1 MKLNEKIL
9 ENILDTALEAAACA
23 ADILLNN
30 WQKRRLRDNADI
42 SYRSK
47 DDLSPVTELDLA
59 AEKIIREII
68 LKRFPDHQIVGEEFG
83 KDAHNLSPYTW
94 IIDPI
99 DGTKGYIRGQ
109 EYFATQV
116 AVMYEGEVVVGVS
129 NAPALNETLAASK
142 NGGAFLNKKPI
153 QVSKINQLP
162 KAFISHGNLKY
173 FDQIKKLPQFFKVL
187 EKAWT
192 TRGFGD
198 FWGYHLLATGRIDAM
213 LEAKAKIWDIA
224 ALSIIVKEAGGA
236 VSDIHGQPL
245 SMESTSMIATNGLI
259 HDEILSTLNE

>member
-1 MKLNEKIL
+1 MKPNEKIL
-9 ENILDTALEAAACA
+9 GNILDTALEAAACA
-23 ADILLNN
+23 ADILLDN

-42 SYRSK
+42 SYRAK

-68 LKRFPDHQIVGEEFG
+68 LKRFPDHRIIGEEFG

-94 IIDPI
+94 VIDPI

-129 NAPALNETLAASK
+129 NAPALNEILAASK

-153 QVSKINQLP
+153 RVSKISNLSE
-162 KAFISHGNLKY
+162 AFICHGNIKY
-173 FDQIKKLPQFFKVL
+173 FHQLKKFPQLFKLL
-187 EKAWT
+187 ENTWT

-198 FWGYHLLATGRIDAM
+198 FWGYHLLADGRVDAM
-213 LEAKAKIWDIA
+213 LEAGAKIWDIA
-224 ALSIIVKEAGGA
+224 AVSIIIKEAGGA
-236 VSDIHGQPL
+236 VSDIHGHPISL
-245 SMESTSMIATNGLI
+245 ESTSMIATNGLI
-259 HDEILSTLNE
+259 HDEILTILNE